1 MIPFLHGK
9 DLKEFHMSSRVKFL
23 LSLFSFTIVLR
34 LLPYVLTNY
43 DVKLDSSVVF
53 YPWNFSPMIAV
64 CLYSGAFMSDR
75 RMRFG
80 LPLLALLV
88 SDLGIWAVTG
98 EFSWAFPGDRWAAY
112 LCTAFAVVIGQ
123 GLSRRSEALRPV
135 AAVACGLFAEVLF
148 FVVTNFV
155 YFWTQTAAPHTTA
168 GLVACYFAAIPFAK
182 TSFVSSIFYAFLLFS
197 PLADRTIV
205 SVKATDPRL
214 QPVSAS

>member
-1 MIPFLHGK
+1 
-9 DLKEFHMSSRVKFL
+9 MSSRVKFL

-64 CLYSGAFMSDR
+64 CLYSGAFIADR
-75 RMRFG
+75 RMGFG
-80 LPLLALLV
+80 LPLLALFV

-98 EFSWAFPGDRWAAY
+98 QFSWAFPSDRWAAY
-112 LCTAFAVVIGQ
+112 LCTAVAVIVGH
-123 GLSRRSEALRPV
+123 GLNRQSGALRPF
-135 AAVACGLFAEVLF
+135 AAVGFGLFAEVIF

-155 YFWTQTAAPHTTA
+155 YFWTQTAPPHTSA
-168 GLVACYFAAIPFAK
+168 GLVGCYVAAIPFAK
-182 TSFVSSIFYAFLLFS
+182 TSFASSIFYSFLFFS

-205 SVKATDPRL
+205 PVKAEEPRL
-214 QPVSAS
+214 QPLSAS

>member
-1 MIPFLHGK
+1 
-9 DLKEFHMSSRVKFL
+9 MSPRVKFL

-43 DVKLDSSVVF
+43 DVKFDSSVIF

-64 CLYSGAFMSDR
+64 CLYSGAYLADR
-75 RMRFG
+75 RMGFG
-80 LPLLALLV
+80 LPLLALLA
-88 SDLGIWAVTG
+88 SDVGIWAVTG
-98 EFSWAFPGDRWAAY
+98 QFSWAFPSDRWAAY
-112 LCTAFAVVIGQ
+112 LCTAIAVFMGQ
-123 GLSRRSEALRPV
+123 GLNRQSASQRPF
-135 AAVACGLFAEVLF
+135 AAVGCGLSAEVLF

-155 YFWTQTAAPHTTA
+155 YFWTQTTAPHTTA

-182 TSFVSSIFYAFLLFS
+182 TSFASSIFYAFLLFS

-205 SVKATDPRL
+205 TSKVMEPRM